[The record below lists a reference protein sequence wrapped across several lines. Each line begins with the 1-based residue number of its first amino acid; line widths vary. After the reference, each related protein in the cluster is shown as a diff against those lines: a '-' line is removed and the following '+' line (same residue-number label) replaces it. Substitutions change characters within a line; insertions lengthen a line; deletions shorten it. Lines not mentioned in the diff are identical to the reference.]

1 MKILVLGGEGFIG
14 SHLVEKLVAAGHE
27 VTVFDH
33 KRGELLPEAIRSAVR
48 CVYGDFCDIES
59 LEPVFSSIEVVYHLI
74 STTLPKSSNDSP
86 VFDVTSNVCGT
97 INALQQACKAGVRKF
112 VFVSSGGTVY
122 GVPRSLPIAETHST
136 EPICSYGITKLSIEK
151 YLHLFYTLHGLD
163 YSVLRVS
170 NPYGDRQHV
179 GRGQGVIGT
188 FVNRIVTGA
197 PIEIWG
203 DGEIVRDYVH
213 ISDVVAALLLNAG
226 DTSTEKVFNI
236 ASGVGYSLN
245 QILEFLHD
253 ITGIW
258 PDVKRTEQRTF
269 DVPVNILD
277 IRRAQQCLGW
287 TPQISLQ
294 IGIQALYDSARGQFP
309 VTARRIK

>member
-14 SHLVEKLVAAGHE
+14 SHLVESLVAAGHD

-33 KRGELLPEAIRSAVR
+33 KPGQLLPDAIRPSIR
-48 CVYGDFCDIES
+48 CIYGDFCDTTS
-59 LEPVFSSIEVVYHLI
+59 LAPVFDSIEVVYHLI

-97 INALQQACKAGVRKF
+97 LNALQEACKAGVRKV

-122 GVPRSLPIAETHST
+122 GIPRSLPIDETHST

-151 YLHLFYTLHGLD
+151 YLHLFHTLFGLD
-163 YSVLRVS
+163 YAVLRVS

-188 FVNRIVTGA
+188 FVNRIVTNA

-213 ISDVVAALLLNAG
+213 ISDVIDAMVLSAR
-226 DTSTEKVFNI
+226 DTGTEKVFNI
-236 ASGVGYSLN
+236 GSGVGHSLN
-245 QILEFLHD
+245 QILEFLHSV
-253 ITGIW
+253 TGVW

-287 TPQISLQ
+287 TPRISLP
-294 IGIQALYDSARGQFP
+294 IGIQALYDSARGQHAA
-309 VTARRIK
+309 TARLIK